1 VVCRSYRKSAGG
13 PSVGTLAKDEIVEVL
28 QRITDSKDKVKIQH
42 ERGWTPL
49 LSPTGASSL

>member
-1 VVCRSYRKSAGG
+1 M
-13 PSVGTLAKDEIVEVL
+13 GTLAKDEIVEVL
-28 QRITDSKDKVKIQH
+28 QRITDSKVKVKIQH